1 MPNEVFWLI
10 LLLADFCAAL
20 LVYRW
25 LGREGLLILI
35 VLHIIV
41 CNLQVVK
48 QVELF
53 GLQATLGNVA
63 YGVTFWCTDLL
74 AEKHGKREAARGV
87 IIGFVALVVFTVLMQ
102 LALLFSPGP
111 EDWADPHLQ
120 EIFGF
125 MPRLVVASLLAY
137 LVSQFHDVW
146 FFHYLRT
153 LTRGR
158 HLWLRN
164 NLSTIVSQLLD
175 TLVFCSVAFI
185 GIFTLPVLIQ
195 IYLTTWLIKVLVA
208 ALDTPFIYLAT
219 RWHRAAGESTG

>member
-1 MPNEVFWLI
+1 MPNEVFWII
-10 LLLADFCAAL
+10 LLLVDFCAAL

-53 GLQATLGNVA
+53 GLQATLGNIS

-74 AEKHGKREAARGV
+74 AEKYGKREAARGV
-87 IIGFVALVVFTVLMQ
+87 LIGFVALVVFTVLMQ

-111 EDWADPHLQ
+111 EDWANPHLQ
-120 EIFGF
+120 GIFGF
-125 MPRLVVASLLAY
+125 IPRLVVASLLAY
-137 LVSQFHDVW
+137 LISQFHDVW

-164 NLSTIVSQLLD
+164 NLSTMVSQLLD

-185 GIFTLPVLIQ
+185 GIFTLPVLVQ

-208 ALDTPFIYLAT
+208 ALDTPFIYLAA
-219 RWHRAAGESTG
+219 RWHRSEGESAG

>member
-1 MPNEVFWLI
+1 MPNEILWFV
-10 LLLADFCAAL
+10 LLLVDFAIAL

-25 LGREGLLILI
+25 FGRAGLLVLI

-48 QVELF
+48 QVQLF

-74 AEKHGKREAARGV
+74 AEKHGKSEARRGV
-87 IIGFVALVVFTVLMQ
+87 IVGFVALVAFTLLMQ

-111 EDWADPHLQ
+111 EDWANPHLQ
-120 EIFGF
+120 EIFSF
-125 MPRLVVASLLAY
+125 MPRLAGASLLAY

-164 NLSTIVSQLLD
+164 NLSTAVSQLLD

-185 GIFTLPVLIQ
+185 GVFSVPVLLQ
-195 IYLTTWLIKVLVA
+195 VYLTTWLIKLLVA

-219 RWHRAAGESTG
+219 LWHGKTGEPGG

>member
-1 MPNEVFWLI
+1 MPNEVIWII
-10 LLLADFCAAL
+10 LVLVDFCVAL

-74 AEKHGKREAARGV
+74 AEKRGKREATRGV
-87 IIGFVALVVFTVLMQ
+87 IIGFVTLIAFTALMQ
-102 LALLFSPGP
+102 LALLFHPGP
-111 EDWADPHLQ
+111 EDWANPHLQ
-120 EIFGF
+120 AIFGF
-125 MPRLVVASLLAY
+125 MPRLAAASLLAY
-137 LVSQFHDVW
+137 IVSQFHDVW

-219 RWHRAAGESTG
+219 RWHSPASESAG